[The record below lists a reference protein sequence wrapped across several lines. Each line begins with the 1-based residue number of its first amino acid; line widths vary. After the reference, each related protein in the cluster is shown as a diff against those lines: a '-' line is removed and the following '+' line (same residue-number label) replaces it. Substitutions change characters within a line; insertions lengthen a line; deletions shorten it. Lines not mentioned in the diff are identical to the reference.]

1 MTTQSTETD
10 PEELQREADAAKQRL
25 FQTIDRIE
33 GKAKTVVHA
42 AVDTTRVSGWGL
54 LGAATLWA
62 GVVLLTRRRERRAS
76 TALVLRPAPKRSLP
90 VRVAILTSRGFA
102 AVFGFILTREWAL
115 RVLNQHR
122 PGLSLRASATPQ
134 VRQLGVPSI
143 PTTPTEAASV
153 WQSRGTPNA

>member
-1 MTTQSTETD
+1 MTTQATETD

-25 FQTIDRIE
+25 FKTIDRIE

-54 LGAATLWA
+54 LGAAALWA

-76 TALVLRPAPKRSLP
+76 TALVLRPTPKRSLP
-90 VRVAILTSRGFA
+90 VRLAILTSRGCA
-102 AVFGFILTREWAL
+102 AVLGFLVTREWAL
-115 RVLNQHR
+115 RMLSQHR
-122 PGLSLRASATPQ
+122 PNVSLRAPATPH
-134 VRQLGVPSI
+134 VGQLGVPAI
-143 PTTPTEAASV
+143 PPVPAEAASV